1 MSPNDPLPILRPRR
15 YLLPTLSSCWLMLLP
30 PSPKLLEG
38 PLSLLAPLPAAASRS
53 RSPPPLLFSPLS
65 CFEDPPYPRNLLLLF
80 VDCSLLPRIPNL
92 LLAPPL
98 LLLFSFEAA
107 DAEPLSVRTTPTKLF
122 CADKLSGMNY
132 TRWRRPSVVLP
143 VVLPSRARLK
153 ASNATEFSVPI
164 QQKNVPSGQSSLRTE
179 SAPLHAPPHWPARL
193 VASQKTLLCPRLTH
207 RAPTLERVSACGKA
221 AIAWASLGQ
230 RMQCGGLHAHRGPR
244 VRVASQESKKGQ
256 LGALSLQLAVTRP
269 STPLERFSL
278 LARLAKPTPKKDLP
292 SPSPLQKR
300 RA

>member
-164 QQKNVPSGQSSLRTE
+164 QQKKMCQAGSPHLGLRVHHCT
-179 SAPLHAPPHWPARL
+179 LRLTGRL
-193 VASQKTLLCPRLTH
+193 VSWLR
-207 RAPTLERVSACGKA
+207 RRRSSAL
-221 AIAWASLGQ
+221 ASLTEHLLWSVSPPVAKL
-230 RMQCGGLHAHRGPR
+230 RSPGP
-244 VRVASQESKKGQ
+244 
-256 LGALSLQLAVTRP
+256 L
-269 STPLERFSL
+269 
-278 LARLAKPTPKKDLP
+278 
-292 SPSPLQKR
+292 
-300 RA
+300 